1 MAWTDR
7 IEVVLR
13 PNELRLNRR
22 SALWPWRGV
31 VEARAFSVVP
41 VSSGEAW
48 RASVDRLS
56 TALREMRAQHAG
68 VDVWLSDHF
77 VRYALVAWDAGL
89 VGDAERLAFARLAFR
104 EIYGSLADTWDL
116 CLAEQPAGE
125 ASLAG
130 AIDRGLLQALRDAV
144 RGQGA
149 RLRSVSPSLSGRINR
164 HRAALKGAD
173 FCLASVEPGR
183 LTLAFHADV
192 GWLSVRSRRLD
203 SSVAEELP
211 AMLKQEAAAGAV
223 AEGGTLYLAGE
234 DTTAIASLRVPGW
247 RVARLAEDVARPIAV
262 APLVSAGVAK

>member
-1 MAWTDR
+1 MSSPGGRSESRSQLGNHRSTGL
-7 IEVVLR
+7 VSVLR
-13 PNELRLNRR
+13 TFSHCPLENMVNCRWQLL
-22 SALWPWRGV
+22 SAAGYQRWP
-31 VEARAFSVVP
+31 
-41 VSSGEAW
+41 
-48 RASVDRLS
+48 
-56 TALREMRAQHAG
+56 LREMRPQHAG

-77 VRYALVAWDAGL
+77 VRYALVAWNAGL

-130 AIDRGLLQALRDAV
+130 AIDRALLQALRDTV
-144 RGQGA
+144 RGEGA

-203 SSVAEELP
+203 SSAAEELP

-234 DTTAIASLRVPGW
+234 DTTAIASLRVSGW
-247 RVARLAEDVARPIAV
+247 RVARLAEDVVRPIAV